1 MKKVFFVGLLVFSL
15 LINVSVGIVIARH
28 WWLKHD
34 TPDKDMLSSCPA
46 LSSQD
51 VKSIS
56 GDWYDA
62 RQAIMATRKELHS
75 KRAEVL
81 DLVAANPGD
90 LKPAEGAIQDM
101 INLRAGLELQILQRV
116 SKTMASLP
124 PEKREAFLD
133 FLKRRTCRMKGA
145 GKGRGKM
152 GGADCC
158 PPEGGL
164 RTGPG
169 M

>member
-1 MKKVFFVGLLVFSL
+1 MKKVFFAGLLVFSL
-15 LINVSVGIVIARH
+15 LINVSAGIVIAKH

-34 TPDKDMLSSCPA
+34 SRDKDMLSSCPA

-62 RQAIMATRKELHS
+62 RQSIMATRKELHT

-90 LKPAEGAIQDM
+90 LLMLIGSGGALEIAERNGNAARR
-101 INLRAGLELQILQRV
+101 LGVKAGERV
-116 SKTMASLP
+116 SLWS
-124 PEKREAFLD
+124 E
-133 FLKRRTCRMKGA
+133 
-145 GKGRGKM
+145 
-152 GGADCC
+152 
-158 PPEGGL
+158 
-164 RTGPG
+164 
-169 M
+169 